1 MASGAP
7 VYREIMLLDS
17 FFLVK
22 EIDKRAELVFLFYF
36 AALTHLPSVAA
47 GVHQCASLF
56 FGCASPSASKNKSQM
71 LILLDVV

>member
-56 FGCASPSASKNKSQM
+56 FWLRKPQRLKK
-71 LILLDVV
+71 